1 MAEPVSRD
9 AGQSAAAAGSPRVTF
24 RATVVQAGKTATG
37 IEVPVDIVARLG
49 TGKRPPVRVTINGH
63 TYRSTVAVMGGAFMI
78 PVSAENRKS
87 AGIAGGEEVA
97 VELELDAGPREVVV
111 PADFA
116 EALDHDPSAKRRFDS
131 LSYSHQRAHVLAVE
145 GAKAPETRQRRIAKA
160 VATLHDEAA
169 S

>member
-9 AGQSAAAAGSPRVTF
+9 GGQSAGGADSPRVTF
-24 RATVVQAGKTATG
+24 RTTLVQAGKTATG
-37 IEVPVDIVARLG
+37 IEVPADVVARLG

-97 VELELDAGPREVVV
+97 VELELDALPREVVV
-111 PADFA
+111 PPR
-116 EALDHDPSAKRRFDS
+116 LR
-131 LSYSHQRAHVLAVE
+131 
-145 GAKAPETRQRRIAKA
+145 
-160 VATLHDEAA
+160 
-169 S
+169 

>member
-37 IEVPVDIVARLG
+37 IEVPVDVVARLG

-63 TYRSTVAVMGGAFMI
+63 TYHSTVAVMGGAFMI

-97 VELELDAGPREVVV
+97 VELALDAGPREVVV

-116 EALDHDPSAKRRFDS
+116 EALNHDPSAKRRFDS

-160 VATLHDEAA
+160 VATLHGEAA

>member
-9 AGQSAAAAGSPRVTF
+9 AGQSVAREGSPRVTF
-24 RATVVQAGKTATG
+24 RTTVVQAGKTATG
-37 IEVPVDIVARLG
+37 IEVPADVVARLG
-49 TGKRPPVRVTINGH
+49 TGKRPPVRVKINGH

-78 PVSAENRKS
+78 PVSAENRQA
-87 AGIAGGEEVA
+87 AGIAGGEDVT
-97 VELELDAGPREVVV
+97 VELELDAAPREVVV

-116 EALDHDPSAKRRFDS
+116 EALGHDPSAKRRFDS